1 MVTRFDH
8 IVIAAATLEQG
19 VEYVRNTLGVDVPP
33 GGEHPLMGTHNHL
46 MNLGDEVFLEIV
58 STNPNARPPERPRWF
73 ALDDPAVFS
82 SLVSQPRLLTW
93 VVNTDDLVSLQA
105 STRHRLG
112 DVTPVSRGNLNWL
125 FAIPTDGA
133 LRAGGLLPYA
143 MQWQTEP
150 HPALAMTNLGC
161 RLRSLTVFHPYA
173 AWLKVM
179 LTAMAAEG
187 LVAVEPLNA
196 NELPY
201 LSAAIE
207 TPTGLVNLDSRLA

>member
-1 MVTRFDH
+1 MATRLDH
-8 IVIAAATLEQG
+8 VVIAAATLEQG

-58 STNPNARPPERPRWF
+58 STNPDAKPPERPRWF

-133 LRAGGLLPYA
+133 LRAGGVLPYA

-161 RLRSLTVFHPYA
+161 RLLSLTVFHPYA

-179 LTAMAAEG
+179 LTAMGAEG

-207 TPTGLVNLDSRLA
+207 TPTGLVDLDSRLA